1 MAKTQEEIED
11 IIKIA
16 KTKMKKIKGSDL
28 MNIEFPPIKWAVPNL
43 IPEGLTILAGKPK
56 HGKSLLAMNLALG
69 IAKGTKVLNGI
80 EVEQGAVLYLG
91 LEDTNK
97 RLNNRIKKMQS
108 FLSSSDSIYFYCEF
122 PSIDENGLYLLK
134 YEIENIPNIKL
145 IVIDTLK
152 KFKSAKAPHGKQLYD
167 IDYESISHIKQ
178 MADRFNIP
186 ILVIHH
192 LRKSVSMDTM
202 DNLSGSLG
210 LTGAADT
217 IIVLE
222 KNQYEKH
229 AILHLVGRE
238 VEEQQ
243 LDIKFDKALL
253 EWQLIGDH
261 TEEVLNDYQ
270 EIIISIIR
278 NSKSPMTPT
287 EISTN
292 NIAVQN
298 KLTLNIVKKQLKQ
311 LLEKTNYIHTLAG
324 KYYYAKL
331 SIE

>member
-1 MAKTQEEIED
+1 MSKTQEEID
-11 IIKIA
+11 KIIKIA
-16 KTKMKKIKGSDL
+16 KTKMQKIKGSDL

-69 IAKGTKVLNGI
+69 IAKGTKVLNSI

-97 RLNNRIKKMQS
+97 RLNNRIKKMQHT
-108 FLSSSDSIYFYCEF
+108 LSNADNIYFYCQF
-122 PSIDENGLYLLK
+122 PRIDEDGLYLLK
-134 YEIENIPNIKL
+134 HEIENTPNIKL

-152 KFKSAKAPHGKQLYD
+152 KFKSARIINGKQLYD
-167 IDYESISHIKQ
+167 IDYESIAHIKQ
-178 MADRFNIP
+178 MADVFNIP

-192 LRKSVSMDTM
+192 LRKNISDDTM

-222 KNQYEKH
+222 KHQYEKQ

-243 LDIKFDKALL
+243 LDIKFDKSLL
-253 EWQLIGDH
+253 EWQLIGEH

-270 EIIISIIR
+270 EIIISIIKD
-278 NSKSPMTPT
+278 NKSPMTPT
-287 EISTN
+287 EISNN
-292 NIAVQN
+292 NIAIQN
-298 KLTLNIVKKQLKQ
+298 KLTLNIIKKQLKQ
-311 LLEKTNYIHTLAG
+311 LLEKTSYIHTLAG
-324 KYYYAKL
+324 KYYYTKFN
-331 SIE
+331 IE